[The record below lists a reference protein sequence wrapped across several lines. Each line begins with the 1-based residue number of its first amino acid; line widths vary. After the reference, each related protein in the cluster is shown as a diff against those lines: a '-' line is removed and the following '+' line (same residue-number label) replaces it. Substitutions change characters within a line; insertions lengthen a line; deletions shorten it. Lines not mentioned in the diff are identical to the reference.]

1 MALGVRKE
9 EEEII
14 KPRNDKREYRRIVL
28 QNNLHVLLIS
38 DADTDKCAASMD
50 VRVGSF
56 SDPEGLGGLA
66 HFPATSAFTS
76 SEHTNYY
83 FDVNPD
89 GFEEALDRWNSISL
103 KKFVGYLSEN
113 CLSWMDD
120 IMLLYSQIFSVFHQT
135 TDVC

>member
-14 KPRNDKREYRRIVL
+14 KPRNDKREYRMIVL

-38 DADTDKCAASMD
+38 DADTNKCAASMD
-50 VRVGSF
+50 VHVGSF
-56 SDPEGLGGLA
+56 SDPEGLEGLA
-66 HFPATSAFTS
+66 HFPEHMLFYASEKYPQEDNYSKYISEHGGSTNAFTS

-89 GFEEALDRWNSISL
+89 GFEEALDS
-103 KKFVGYLSEN
+103 
-113 CLSWMDD
+113 
-120 IMLLYSQIFSVFHQT
+120 FSSNH
-135 TDVC
+135 